1 MKKYITCILLSVL
14 FLLCTACQK
23 EEKTLHYLESA
34 DGAAVEIRN
43 SYYTLRERFP
53 ELYQQLYFTID
64 LPETAELYDSG
75 KSDGVV
81 RFSDSS
87 GKNLITLETRFKE
100 QPERCYQQYLHNI
113 CTNLS
118 KLESFHE
125 YEETFT
131 VNGYSARRID
141 FRQDTGEEMHLVSYW
156 FITVPESPETA
167 TYYHQSGICIV
178 SVESVAEN
186 IEPMLRILNTF
197 RMRGD

>member
-1 MKKYITCILLSVL
+1 MKKYITCILLSAFL
-14 FLLCTACQK
+14 LLCTACQK
-23 EEKTLHYLESA
+23 EAGTLHYLESVN
-34 DGAAVEIRN
+34 DSAVKISD
-43 SYYTLRERFP
+43 SYYSLQERFP
-53 ELYQQLYFTID
+53 DLFKQLYFTID
-64 LPETAELYDSG
+64 LPEAEELYDSG
-75 KSDGVV
+75 KIDGVV

-141 FRQDTGEEMHLVSYW
+141 FRQDTGTEMHLVSYW
-156 FITVPESPETA
+156 FITVPESPKTA
-167 TYYHQSGICIV
+167 AYYHQSGVCIV
-178 SVESVAEN
+178 SAESTAEN
-186 IEPMLRILNTF
+186 IEPMLRIINTF